1 MSLRN
6 IMIELVDEFF
16 AKGDEAAGRR
26 SWIEARV
33 YHDTGNALLEKLG
46 MPTREVGNDSTDQ

>member
-16 AKGDEAAGRR
+16 AKGNEATERR

-33 YHDTGNALLEKLG
+33 YHDAGNALLEKLG
-46 MPTREVGNDSTDQ
+46 MPTREVGNGSADQ